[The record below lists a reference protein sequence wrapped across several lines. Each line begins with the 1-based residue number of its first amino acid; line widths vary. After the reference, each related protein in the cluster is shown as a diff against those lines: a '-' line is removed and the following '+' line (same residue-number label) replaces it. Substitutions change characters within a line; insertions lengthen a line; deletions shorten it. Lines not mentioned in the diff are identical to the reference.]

1 MIVFEHGSSGRLQS
15 LPLRCALLVLF
26 LLAGFIG
33 WQLCQQF
40 KASLQLKY
48 LESKKQEFSLFV
60 VREAQELVHAMERMG
75 NRWLNLTGSEYELWR
90 LDVEGYRK
98 DYPYIKRIAWID
110 DYGQVRWID
119 PVPEPG
125 ELMARADFSDIPLIN
140 RILDISRQ
148 RHESQMSERFSSVK
162 PGVSHMLVASP
173 LFAGEQFHGW
183 LVALIDNNAFF
194 SFLKLPS
201 ESQDLI
207 VRILQSDS
215 VSLYGEASVLPSMGV
230 SNILSVYG
238 QEWEVWL
245 SPTPGLVDR
254 LNLWQVNVVYAS
266 FVLLLISLIG
276 LGWFAIIRSADARF
290 LSSMLLTQETVLDSL
305 TDGLII
311 IDRNG
316 VVRSLNRAARE
327 MFGYTDTEIMGVN
340 FKMLLGESTRS
351 EHENL
356 MRRLT
361 LMGAKSG
368 AELRIKTNGLR
379 KEAQE
384 FPLEWTFRTLVLE
397 GEALYISIA
406 RDLSAQT
413 EARKAL
419 ENERSRLFQTESLLK
434 SAIRSSNAGFAI
446 QRLDGR
452 FTEVNEAFA
461 ELFGYSPEEMV
472 SMTFVEMSPPEEAD
486 NERALVNR
494 LARGE
499 VNNISEERR
508 YLRKDGRPCWV
519 LLSASRVLNQ
529 EGEAV
534 FLAAQVVDIDQEKRL
549 ALELE
554 LRALELE
561 RSNQDLDRFAYVA
574 SHDLKSPLRGIAQLA
589 NWIEEDSYDQ
599 LNDETRSHLAK
610 MKNRVAR
617 LEKLLDDLLAYSRA
631 GKREETVSRVD
642 VKELAQSTFELL
654 APPPT
659 AKLVIDSVLPNFET
673 SSAALQLV
681 FRNLLSNAL
690 KHFEGD
696 ACIIRVSAQVK
707 RGYYEF
713 CIDDNG
719 PGIPVQFQEKVF
731 EMFQTLKPRDEV
743 EGSGMGLALVR
754 KVVQQ
759 QGGQVWLV
767 SDGKKGTQVYFTW
780 PR

>member
-1 MIVFEHGSSGRLQS
+1 MPV
-15 LPLRCALLVLF
+15 RCALLVVAVLTG
-26 LLAGFIG
+26 LIG

-40 KASLQLKY
+40 KSSIQLKY
-48 LESKKQEFSLFV
+48 LDGKKQEFSLMV
-60 VREAQELVHAMERMG
+60 VREAHELVRAMERMG
-75 NRWLNLTGSEYELWR
+75 NRWLNLTGNEYELWR
-90 LDVEGYRK
+90 LDVEGYRR
-98 DYPYIKRIAWID
+98 DYPYIKAIAWVD
-110 DYGQVRWID
+110 DFGQVRWIN
-119 PVPEPG
+119 PVPEAG
-125 ELMARADFSDIPLIN
+125 ELFARADFSEIPQIN
-140 RILDISRQ
+140 RILEVSRSH
-148 RHESQMSERFSSVK
+148 RESQVSERFSSSQANEVF
-162 PGVSHMLVASP
+162 MFVASP
-173 LFAGEQFHGW
+173 LYAGEQFRGW
-183 LVALIDNNAFF
+183 LVALVENDEFF
-194 SFLKLPS
+194 RFLKLPAD
-201 ESQDLI
+201 SQDLS
-207 VRILQSDS
+207 VRIMQSDS
-215 VSLYGEASVLPSMGV
+215 VILYGDRSVLPSMGV
-230 SNILSVYG
+230 SSVLSVYG
-238 QEWEVWL
+238 QEWELWL
-245 SPTPGLVDR
+245 SPLDRLSDR

-266 FVLLLISLIG
+266 FVLLSLSLMA
-276 LGWFAIIRSADARF
+276 LGWFTITRLSDARF
-290 LSSMLLTQETVLDSL
+290 LSSMLLTQETMLDSL
-305 TDGLII
+305 SDGLVL

-316 VVRSLNRAARE
+316 LVRSVNRAARE
-327 MFGYTDTEIMGVN
+327 LFGYTDKEIVGVN
-340 FKMLLGESTRS
+340 FKLLLGESAQG

-356 MRRLT
+356 ARRLT
-361 LMGAKSG
+361 LLGSKSG
-368 AELRIKTNGLR
+368 SELRTRTTAIRNDR
-379 KEAQE
+379 QE
-384 FPLEWTFRTLVLE
+384 FPVEWTFRTLILE
-397 GEALYISIA
+397 GEALYISVV

-413 EARKAL
+413 EAKKAL

-461 ELFGYSPEEMV
+461 EQFGYSPAEMV
-472 SMTFVEMSPPEEAD
+472 GMTFAEMAPPDEAEI
-486 NERALVNR
+486 NRSLVHR
-494 LARGE
+494 LASGE

-508 YLRKDGRPCWV
+508 YLRKDGRPFWV

-529 EGEAV
+529 EGDAV

-554 LRALELE
+554 MRALELE

-574 SHDLKSPLRGIAQLA
+574 SHDLKSPLRGIAQLV
-589 NWIEEDSYDQ
+589 NWIEEDSQDQ
-599 LNDETRSHLAK
+599 LSEETRGHLEK

-642 VKELAQSTFELL
+642 VKELVQSTFELL
-654 APPPT
+654 APPPS
-659 AKLVIDSVLPNFET
+659 AKLVIDSVLPVFET

-696 ACIIRVSAQVK
+696 DCLIRISAQVK
-707 RGYYEF
+707 RAHYEF
-713 CIDDNG
+713 CVGDNG

-731 EMFQTLKPRDEV
+731 EMFQTLKPRDTL

-759 QGGQVWLV
+759 QGGEVWLQ